1 MNNWIKDYLSK
12 NIEFKDSITSKCIE
26 INEVPIHYYQA
37 ERKALSIKNNV
48 ISRYIIIDYN
58 SMEHLPIF
66 KSVNEFCSF
75 QNEFFS
81 ELFYSSRNDLRW
93 NIYLIV
99 IKEDDIEYTDVMAE
113 IENNDDFM
121 RKFFMTKEE
130 FQLFMSNDYIKRTKN
145 IENKNT
151 EILGEWE
158 STLKEIGLEGC
169 LYNKFSTGSVIDYIE
184 KNKKIQLIGRPSIN
198 RNEIIIDESIRVKK
212 IDKIRTSLYREHCFG
227 KHIELPLGSINLIS
241 GVNGSGK
248 SSICESI
255 EYGFTGSI
263 NGKGDNEGEIELE
276 CTNIKGNKISFKSN
290 KTNEQIRKIDMAWY
304 GTTSI
309 GRKLTLNNNF
319 SVFNYLS
326 SNSSAKYMQN
336 DININELLKNLIFGE
351 EITDADLKAQRFY
364 EEFNKEY
371 KNISNIIYNLNKEI
385 KELNNNIKDNKNT
398 VNIWNQINEVLE
410 SCFIKTDDKYNNPN
424 DEERA
429 KYLINIFDLVVKSVN
444 VLKQNMHILKDYTI
458 SDILKLKESLDEKVQ
473 KYLSYKDKIECEK
486 KSVVEKNKHLNT
498 LLDNLSSQDYKEE
511 ETILHE
517 IERRFNVDDVLL
529 EINNLKLRYNNNAI
543 KKKNLIEIR
552 KMYDDILINNSGN
565 KDVADAE
572 IYELEKSL
580 NIYNNK
586 LIDLEK
592 EINKK
597 RHNLNDASN
606 LYVQLLDIGKNII
619 VLSENDAYCPL
630 CGHNYHTN
638 TNLMI
643 AIDNAKILYNSV
655 QEDVNSLVDKR
666 NEIKSDIGKLK
677 FELEKLEKAKSLHIR
692 KINLIN
698 ELNSFMDVN
707 SSMDTEMIYHLLNNE
722 ILQTNEDVVK
732 DTENYEFVLNFENS
746 ILYVQ
751 FKENNSSNSIIKYC
765 NDRIDAIKT
774 RRSEIEKRILALK
787 ANISQKQIEIDE
799 LNEEL
804 LRLENP
810 IDNSSLINLI
820 VENINVILQVFDIER
835 NKYKLYDW
843 CQQYEIGYSILVE
856 INEIIEYNIS
866 NYKNKL
872 EIEKKEK
879 DLKLFNIKRER
890 CNDAISAFKSLKSLK
905 EYMEKFISENAE
917 TIEKIFKLIHK
928 PKEFSD
934 LKIQDGKISFVRTK
948 TGELTDATKIST
960 GQSVSLT
967 FSILLSLY
975 MSAPNAPRIIIL
987 DEPIANM
994 DDMHILNLIDLI
1006 RELVLNGTQVFI
1018 TTAND
1023 QIAKF
1028 LRRKF
1033 SFMEASFVHII
1044 MNRINDNQ
1052 TKIVEVIYSPEQEGY
1067 KEKFKIS

>member
-1 MNNWIKDYLSK
+1 
-12 NIEFKDSITSKCIE
+12 
-26 INEVPIHYYQA
+26 
-37 ERKALSIKNNV
+37 
-48 ISRYIIIDYN
+48 
-58 SMEHLPIF
+58 
-66 KSVNEFCSF
+66 
-75 QNEFFS
+75 
-81 ELFYSSRNDLRW
+81 
-93 NIYLIV
+93 
-99 IKEDDIEYTDVMAE
+99 MAE

-130 FQLFMSNDYIKRTKN
+130 FELFISNDYIKKTKN
-145 IENKNT
+145 SENNNT

-158 STLKEIGLEGC
+158 SELKEIGLEGC
-169 LYNKFSTGSVIDYIE
+169 LYNKFSTESVIDYIE

-198 RNEIIIDESIRVKK
+198 RNEIMIDEDIRVKK
-212 IDKIRTSLYREHCFG
+212 IDKIKTNLYREHCFG

-255 EYGFTGSI
+255 EYGFTGFV
-263 NGKGDNEGEIELE
+263 NGKDDNEGEIELE
-276 CTNIKGNKISFKSN
+276 CTNTKGNKISFKSK
-290 KTNEQIRKIDMAWY
+290 KTNEQIRKLDMTWY

-326 SNSSAKYMQN
+326 SNSSAKYMKN
-336 DININELLKNLIFGE
+336 DVNINELLKNLIFGE
-351 EITDADLKAQRFY
+351 EVTNADLKAQRFY

-371 KNISNIIYNLNKEI
+371 KNTSNIISNLNKEI
-385 KELNNNIKDNKNT
+385 KELSSNIRDSKNT
-398 VNIWNQINEVLE
+398 VNIWNQVNEVLE
-410 SCFIKTDDKYNNPN
+410 SCFIKTDDEYNNSN
-424 DEERA
+424 DEEKV
-429 KYLINIFDLVVKSVN
+429 KYINNIFDLVAKSVN
-444 VLKQNMHILKDYTI
+444 VLKQNMYTLKEYTI
-458 SDILKLKESLDEKVQ
+458 SDVSKLKESLDKKVQ
-473 KYLSYKDKIECEK
+473 MYLCYKDKIEYAK
-486 KSVVEKNKHLNT
+486 RVVVEKSKYLNT
-498 LLDNLSSQDYKEE
+498 LLQDLSNQDYKEE
-511 ETILHE
+511 ERILHE

-529 EINNLKLRYNNNAI
+529 AISNLKLRYNDNEI

-552 KMYDDILINNSGN
+552 KMYEEILISNSGN
-565 KDVADAE
+565 EDVADVE
-572 IYELEKSL
+572 IYEQEKSL

-597 RHNLNDASN
+597 RNNLNNASN
-606 LYVQLLDIGKNII
+606 LHVQLLDIGKNLII
-619 VLSENDAYCPL
+619 LSENDAHCPL

-638 TNLMI
+638 AGLMI

-655 QEDVNSLVDKR
+655 QEDVNNLIDRR
-666 NEIKSDIGKLK
+666 NELKSDIEKLK
-677 FELEKLEKAKSLHIR
+677 LKLEKLKQAKFLNV
-692 KINLIN
+692 KKMNLTN
-698 ELNSFMDVN
+698 ELNSFIDIN
-707 SSMDTEMIYHLLNNE
+707 SSMDTEKIYHLLNNE
-722 ILQTNEDVVK
+722 ISQINDNIVK
-732 DTENYEFVLNFENS
+732 DADNYKFIVNFENS
-746 ILYVQ
+746 ILYVH
-751 FKENNSSNSIIKYC
+751 FKESNSSNGFIKYC
-765 NDRIDAIKT
+765 NDRIDEIKT
-774 RRSEIEKRILALK
+774 KRSEIEKRIFDLK
-787 ANISQKQIEIDE
+787 ADISQEQIKIDE
-799 LNEEL
+799 FNEEL

-810 IDNSSLINLI
+810 IDYFNIINII
-820 VENINVILQVFDIER
+820 VENINVILQVFNIER
-835 NKYKLYDW
+835 NKHKLYDW
-843 CQQYEIGYSILVE
+843 CQQYEIGYNILKE
-856 INEIIEYNIS
+856 INEIIENNIS
-866 NYKNKL
+866 NHKNKL

-879 DLKLFNIKRER
+879 ELNLLNIKRER
-890 CNDAISAFKSLKSLK
+890 CNAAIFAFKSLKNLN
-905 EYMEKFISENAE
+905 EYMEKFISENSE
-917 TIEKIFKLIHK
+917 IIERIFKLIHK

-1006 RELVLNGTQVFI
+1006 RELVLNGTQIFI

-1052 TKIVEVIYSPEQEGY
+1052 TQIVEVIYSPEQEGY